1 MKIDENNDIKKK
13 NNVSSGKACR
23 ALDYS
28 DQDSVFPYVILMKS
42 WSE

>member
-1 MKIDENNDIKKK
+1 MKINENNDIEK
-13 NNVSSGKACR
+13 NNASSGKVCL

-28 DQDSVFPYVILMKS
+28 DQNSVFPYVILMKS